1 MLQNRR
7 DQFWRFWRRFA
18 FGFWGFCQELFGLL
32 AGLAQR
38 RYLVKYGVYFGN
50 TITAIAALILYFG
63 KPYKASALDLAVW
76 VIALGYA
83 FGFWGLAVV
92 AKLLAEKT
100 K

>member
-7 DQFWRFWRRFA
+7 NQFWKIWRLFGVGFWRFRK
-18 FGFWGFCQELFGLL
+18 GLFWLL
-32 AGLAQR
+32 AGLVQQ
-38 RYLVKYGVYFGN
+38 RYLVKYGVLFGI
-50 TITAIAALILYFG
+50 TITGIAALILYFG
-63 KPYKASALDLAVW
+63 KSYKVSAMDLAVW

-83 FGFWGLAVV
+83 FGFWGFGVV